1 MTLWYNA
8 THSVSFI
15 RTIDGKEVRKNS
27 WSDWHAVPSS
37 RPHPEP
43 PEVKTNYVDIPGAN
57 GSIDMSEAVAG
68 HILYQNVKG
77 DIELILRNGYPGT
90 GPDYLDKDKPWFE
103 VYNDMLNFLHGK
115 VCKIVFE
122 DLVNPENK
130 IGWYWEGRTTVSSIT
145 SEKMYTKIK
154 IDYNAY
160 PFPIERDCSEDP
172 PLEPTDDEPAY
183 TPTIN
188 GSITIADSPI
198 GYFAIVSDVNL
209 SAHIHHYSDP
219 STKQHSIWGTKYIK
233 SGYIPGLTDA
243 NWADW
248 GL

>member
-15 RTIDGKEVRKNS
+15 RTINGVEVRKNS

-37 RPHPEP
+37 RPHPQP
-43 PEVKTNYVDIPGAN
+43 PEPKTNYVDIPGAN

-77 DIELILRNGYPGT
+77 DIELILRNGYTNSTHPEWN
-90 GPDYLDKDKPWFE
+90 DKLWHE
-103 VYNDMLNFLHGK
+103 VYNDMLDFLHGK

-122 DLVNPENK
+122 DLVNPETHM
-130 IGWYWEGRTTVSSIT
+130 GWYWEGRTTVSSIT

-160 PFPIERDCSEDP
+160 PFPIDRDCSNDP
-172 PLEPTDDEPAY
+172 AIDPYQEGSSDNDV
-183 TPTIN
+183 N
-188 GSITIADSPI
+188 SVFWSGGSIAGSETPLI
-198 GYFAIVSDVNL
+198 YFGIISDWISTGTPGGVVN
-209 SAHIHHYSDP
+209 S
-219 STKQHSIWGTKYIK
+219 
-233 SGYIPGLTDA
+233 
-243 NWADW
+243 
-248 GL
+248 

>member
-15 RTIDGKEVRKNS
+15 RTINGVEVRKNS

-37 RPHPEP
+37 RPHPQP
-43 PEVKTNYVDIPGAN
+43 PEPKTNYVDIPGAN

-77 DIELILRNGYPGT
+77 DIELILRNGYTNSTHPEWN
-90 GPDYLDKDKPWFE
+90 DKLWHQ
-103 VYNDMLNFLHGK
+103 VYNDMLDFLHGK

-122 DLVNPENK
+122 DLVNPETHM
-130 IGWYWEGRTTVSSIT
+130 GWYWEGRTTVSSIT

-160 PFPIERDCSEDP
+160 PFPIARNCSNDP
-172 PLEPTDDEPAY
+172 
-183 TPTIN
+183 
-188 GSITIADSPI
+188 
-198 GYFAIVSDVNL
+198 AIDPYNEGQN
-209 SAHIHHYSDP
+209 P
-219 STKQHSIWGTKYIK
+219 STEIPVIWEG
-233 SGYIPGLTDA
+233 GLFASDYPAARFGVLSEWITAGSLREDS
-243 NWADW
+243 
-248 GL
+248 L

>member
-15 RTIDGKEVRKNS
+15 RTINGKEVRKNS

-37 RPHPEP
+37 RPHPQP
-43 PEVKTNYVDIPGAN
+43 PEPKTNYVDIPGAN

-77 DIELILRNGYPGT
+77 DIELILRNSYKS
-90 GPDYLDKDKPWFE
+90 DKLWHE
-103 VYNDMLNFLHGK
+103 VYNDILDFLHGK

-160 PFPIERDCSEDP
+160 PIPAERDCSQDP
-172 PLEPTDDEPAY
+172 AIVIPDDEPSPPPEPSPSTSGGIIA
-183 TPTIN
+183 
-188 GSITIADSPI
+188 ADSPI
-198 GYFAIVSDVNL
+198 GYFAIVSE
-209 SAHIHHYSDP
+209 
-219 STKQHSIWGTKYIK
+219 YIFA
-233 SGYIPGLTDA
+233 GPLYVE
-243 NWADW
+243 N
-248 GL
+248 

>member
-15 RTIDGKEVRKNS
+15 RTINGEEVRKNS

-37 RPHPEP
+37 RPHPQP
-43 PEVKTNYVDIPGAN
+43 PEPKTNYVDIPGAN

-77 DIELILRNGYPGT
+77 DIELILRNSY
-90 GPDYLDKDKPWFE
+90 DSDQPWHA
-103 VYNDMLNFLHGK
+103 VYNDMLDFLHGK

-122 DLVNPENK
+122 DLVNPETHM
-130 IGWYWEGRTTVSSIT
+130 GWYWEGRTTVSSIT

-160 PFPIERDCSEDP
+160 PFPILRDCSNDEEIDP
-172 PLEPTDDEPAY
+172 DGEAGGYPQENPIIWSGGCYASTNPAARFGL
-183 TPTIN
+183 I
-188 GSITIADSPI
+188 SEWITA
-198 GYFAIVSDVNL
+198 GRW
-209 SAHIHHYSDP
+209 
-219 STKQHSIWGTKYIK
+219 Q
-233 SGYIPGLTDA
+233 
-243 NWADW
+243 
-248 GL
+248 